1 MSKEVAVKK
10 ENDTEKNESINSI
23 IDKLSPIERKVVSHL
38 NLSFKKIVEKS
49 GLEESGVIMALK
61 YLEAKEVLKIE
72 TDVKTMIDLGTN
84 GIYYKKK
91 GLPERQL
98 LILLETNNYIP
109 LGEAAKLSKL
119 SDNEFKAALGVLKKK
134 ALIGLTNGKISLN
147 AKKEELVK
155 KSLEEQFLDVL
166 PLEKGKLESE
176 QAYAFEQLKDRKDIV
191 ELKEEKLIRV
201 QLTELGKQIAGKEIT
216 TDLLEEVTP
225 EIIASGKG
233 KKFRHYDVT
242 TSVPEIYGGEKKFFK
257 QKNKKSKKKK
267 KYFKYKKIVENVKKA
282 HESGVSG
289 SKGWQYS
296 WKEGEAL
303 KPLLRTHTTPL
314 SAHTLARL
322 KDKDIPGKFFAVGRC
337 FRNETVDW
345 SHGFEFNQTEGIVVD
360 EKANFRH
367 LLGYLKEFFTKMGY
381 PEVKF
386 VPSYFPY

>member
-49 GLEESGVIMALK
+49 GLEESGVIMAL
-61 YLEAKEVLKIE
+61 
-72 TDVKTMIDLGTN
+72 
-84 GIYYKKK
+84 
-91 GLPERQL
+91 
-98 LILLETNNYIP
+98 
-109 LGEAAKLSKL
+109 
-119 SDNEFKAALGVLKKK
+119 
-134 ALIGLTNGKISLN
+134 
-147 AKKEELVK
+147 

-242 TSVPEIYGGEKKFFK
+242 TSVPEIYGGKKHFVNQSIEYAKKIWTDLGFKEMTGTIADTSFWNFDALFTAQDHPVREIHDTFFLK
-257 QKNKKSKKKK
+257 DINGKLSD
-267 KYFKYKKIVENVKKA
+267 KKIVENVKKA

-360 EKANFRH
+360 EKENFRH
-367 LLGYLKEFFTKMGY
+367 SLGYLKE
-381 PEVKF
+381 
-386 VPSYFPY
+386 